1 MRFKR
6 SMQTAWGV
14 VTLAGF
20 AGLTGCVSL
29 APDYERPAAAIPDAW
44 PQAAASTPADAA
56 SAPSAHN
63 LGWREL
69 VSSPRLREVIALAL
83 EHSRDL
89 RVALL
94 TMEQARAAYRIQ
106 DAPTVPTINGNAGMT
121 ATRTP
126 AEASSA
132 GVDVI
137 SRTYSVGLGVSAW
150 ELDVFGRV
158 RSLSEAA
165 LQTFLNTEQAQR
177 STQLS
182 LIADVATAWLTL
194 AADQQLLALAQQTL
208 QSQQTTYQL
217 TQQRQALGAVS
228 GLALVQIQTS
238 VEAARLSV
246 ATAASQVQR
255 DRHALELLTGR
266 TLPDAWL
273 PRPEDAEPAAT
284 VLVSVPEGLPSSVL
298 QRRPDV
304 LAAERLLQAANA
316 NIGAARAARFPRIS
330 LTATAGTASRDLG
343 DLFQGGAWS
352 FVPSVSLPIFDG
364 GASAAAVRQAEIT
377 RDLRL
382 ASYDKAVQTA
392 FREVA
397 DALSVRASLA
407 ERLAAQQALVT
418 ANQRA
423 YEMAQARFQAGAD
436 TYLAVLDA
444 QRSLFSAQQALIT
457 LRLTEQANRVTLYK
471 VLGGG

>member
-1 MRFKR
+1 
-6 SMQTAWGV
+6 MQTAWRV
-14 VTLAGF
+14 AALAGF

-63 LGWREL
+63 LGWQDL

-83 EHSRDL
+83 EHNRDL

-228 GLALVQIQTS
+228 GLTLVQMQTS
-238 VEAARLSV
+238 VESARLSV

-255 DRHALELLTGR
+255 DRHALALLTGR
-266 TLPDAWL
+266 TVPDAWL

-407 ERLAAQQALVT
+407 ERLAAQQALVL

-436 TYLAVLDA
+436 TYLAALDA